1 MAVAYRNYAAYY
13 TAPEND
19 PFREDYSRVLSSFEP
34 ESTRTPVELLELV
47 LTSTTIP
54 QVFVTA
60 AQNSAGETRIYLLH
74 RPQRITAPLGGTSPW
89 DGNIFA
95 TNGEVIG
102 NLVVTV
108 AFPTNPFNVCPATRI
123 RSLADINQYF
133 QDTENA
139 LFIPST
145 PAATAGSEE
154 CRARYVM
161 YFPPA
166 FITPELLNTHGT
178 SPRRF
183 WEVVLPLIESL
194 DKLVECAPLVNW
206 MRMSVSLHRA
216 AVSRNVLPLNVPTL
230 TTPMMDIELHTS
242 RERIINQDLSGR
254 TNQLVG
260 VQESILQLA
269 AVVADNTTKT
279 ISLVAEEKAK
289 NPAKVWPQ
297 TLPVLMRYLEVDT
310 DAALPPMYETLAK
323 AAKQER
329 RVVLQQAFTAQANVA
344 TAFCCQPIVVNLN
357 LAKCI
362 LEFEFAASDPDILT
376 QGLQP
381 FILNLGNAEHRAKTL
396 ENVQQFD
403 ELEGGKLGLT
413 LQDLL
418 ALKAADV
425 KHVPVT
431 FMELDTTLASF
442 GDLLVVTLGAQ
453 HALLTAYRQFWREW
467 QRSRL
472 QFSSAVDIARTLK
485 PVHILRRI
493 QLELFYWFNSKRQ
506 ALTPLP
512 VEFAKI
518 VHELHMATFTP
529 PVLPPALFAMT
540 SNPNSGSQGTPS
552 ALSMLLPSEPSGS
565 NSMSDL
571 SSITDFFTAFQQQH
585 KQPPTRGSGEAIVNQ
600 HPDPDL
606 DGYLAGNK
614 IRVVCK
620 PPFPQN
626 SAKQDMCISYHAKG
640 RCFALCGRSADHK
653 PHSDKEKAIL
663 RSYVEAQ
670 VLQYQQSQAKKR
682 AGSAI
687 HP

>member
-1 MAVAYRNYAAYY
+1 MAEAHRNYAAYY
-13 TAPEND
+13 AAPESD
-19 PFREDYSRVLSSFEP
+19 PFRDDYSRVLTSFEP
-34 ESTRTPVELLELV
+34 EGSRTPVELLELV

-54 QVFVTA
+54 QVFVME
-60 AQNSAGETRIYLLH
+60 AQNAVGETRIYLLH
-74 RPQRITAPLGGTSPW
+74 RPQRITAPLGGVSPW

-95 TNGEVIG
+95 TNGEVVG

-108 AFPTNPFNVCPATRI
+108 NFPTNPFNICPATRV
-123 RSLADINQYF
+123 RSIADISQYF
-133 QDTENA
+133 QDTDNA
-139 LFIPST
+139 LLVPPT
-145 PAATAGSEE
+145 PATTAGSEE

-161 YFPPA
+161 YFPA
-166 FITPELLNTHGT
+166 LLITPELLNTQGT
-178 SPRRF
+178 APRKF
-183 WEVVLPLIESL
+183 WELVFPLIESL
-194 DKLVECAPLVNW
+194 GKVEECAPLINW
-206 MRMSVSLHRA
+206 MRISVSLHRTTGN
-216 AVSRNVLPLNVPTL
+216 RNVLPLGLPAL
-230 TTPMMDIELHTS
+230 TTPMMDLELHS
-242 RERIINQDLSGR
+242 ARERIINQDLVGR
-254 TNQLVG
+254 LNQLLG
-260 VQESILQLA
+260 VQDSILQLA

-289 NPAKVWPQ
+289 TPAKVWPQ
-297 TLPVLMRYLEVDT
+297 TLPVLMRYLEVNT
-310 DAALPPMYETLAK
+310 DAALPPVYETLAK
-323 AAKQER
+323 ATKQER

-344 TAFCCQPIVVNLN
+344 TAFCCQPTVVNLN

-425 KHVPVT
+425 QHVPVT

-453 HALLTAYRQFWREW
+453 HVLLTAYRQFWREW

-472 QFSSAVDIARTLK
+472 QFSSAIDIARTLK

-512 VEFAKI
+512 VEFSKL
-518 VHELHMATFTP
+518 VHELHMATFIP

-552 ALSMLLPSEPSGS
+552 ALSILLPSEPSGN
-565 NSMSDL
+565 NSISDL
-571 SSITDFFTAFQQQH
+571 SSITDFFTAFQQHQ
-585 KQPPTRGSGEAIVNQ
+585 KPPPTKGSGEAVINS

-626 SAKQDMCISYHAKG
+626 SAKQEMCISYHAKG
-640 RCFALCGRSADHK
+640 RCFALCGRASDHK

-670 VLQYQQSQAKKR
+670 VLQLQQSQAKKR
-682 AGSAI
+682 AGSST
-687 HP
+687 PP